1 MTVNPYCKMLFVLLL
16 MLHSVQAQAW
26 FTATECHNC
35 QGEQY
40 AQRAV
45 SRGEGYHF
53 IMNFGDQP
61 GIQYF
66 HVQNVLS
73 GTDRMERRLAER
85 GYTYVLGAIPLPVPA
100 EAEAQFRVLKEAI
113 DLAQGVTTMEIPAG
127 TDLDPAYNSSRGYR
141 LNNLMQLLTPMSQTS
156 FPARVS
162 TYLDALPT
170 LSPQDIAFARARG
183 YFGADFS
190 VGGIKSGINIYLA
203 TTYKPYPEL
212 VVTVN
217 DQYGGR
223 VVVQYNPGAPGGTII
238 EARGGDG
245 ERLHLDVIYR
255 MVLNKVDFD
264 LQVGLTAGAAE
275 AYSETL
281 RETFQLP
288 SEFVPRHDGGSG
300 RLVCG
305 DVVHQGQARYTC
317 YPGD

>member
-1 MTVNPYCKMLFVLLL
+1 MNFKSLFVLLL
-16 MLHSVQAQAW
+16 TLHSVQAKAS

-53 IMNFGDQP
+53 IMNFGDHP

-73 GTDRMERRLAER
+73 STDPMERQWAER

-100 EAEAQFRVLKEAI
+100 EAEAQFKVIKEAI
-113 DLAQGVTTMEIPAG
+113 DLAKGVTSIEIPAG
-127 TDLDPAYNSSRGYR
+127 TDLDPAYNASRGYR
-141 LNNLMQLLTPMSQTS
+141 LNNLMELLTPMSRTG
-156 FPARVS
+156 FLAKVS
-162 TYLDALPT
+162 TYLGGLPT
-170 LSPQDIAFARARG
+170 LSPHDIAFERARG

-203 TTYKPYPEL
+203 ATYKPYPEL
-212 VVTVN
+212 MVTVN

-223 VVVQYNPGAPGGTII
+223 VVVQYNPGAPDGRII
-238 EARGGDG
+238 EVRGGDG
-245 ERLHLDVIYR
+245 KRLDLDIIYGTVVR
-255 MVLNKVDFD
+255 NQDID
-264 LQVGLTAGAAE
+264 IRTGLTAGAIE

-281 RETFQLP
+281 RKTFQLP
-288 SEFVPRHDGGSG
+288 SEFVPRHGGGSG

-305 DVVHQGQARYTC
+305 DVEHQGQARYTC